1 MADSGVIERK
11 TLQAGD
17 HIFKEGDE
25 GSAAFVVQAGAVE
38 IYKTVNGEAMSLATL
53 GPGAIFGEMALVDAK
68 PRMAAARMSKGGTII
83 IVSKKTFE
91 DKLRHSDPFIRG
103 LLKILVENLRQ
114 IQQQS
119 K

>member
-1 MADSGVIERK
+1 MAEAVIERK

-17 HIFKEGDE
+17 HVFKEGDE

-38 IYKTVNGEAMSLATL
+38 IYKTINGQPTSLATL

-68 PRMAAARMSKGGTII
+68 PRMAGARMAKGGTVIV
-83 IVSKKTFE
+83 VSKPTFE
-91 DKLRHSDPFIRG
+91 EKLKKSDPFVRG

-114 IQQQS
+114 IQQSQQ